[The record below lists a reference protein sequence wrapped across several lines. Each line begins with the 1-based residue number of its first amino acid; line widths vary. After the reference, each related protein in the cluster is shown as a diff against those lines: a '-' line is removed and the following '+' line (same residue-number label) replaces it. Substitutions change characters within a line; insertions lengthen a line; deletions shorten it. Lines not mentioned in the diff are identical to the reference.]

1 MACEHVVLN
10 CGKCTAERDALR
22 VRLAEV
28 EGENEQLKQ
37 TGPLWLAHAIA
48 VMHECVDLT
57 DPRDPVG
64 AALTRAGLER
74 VPVQARI
81 DYDDLLV
88 ERDAAKAECA
98 RLKDWRNNISNVI
111 KTAPEFAP
119 GQWAGDKEGWGY
131 HFEIVAY
138 VLRDRRLLAAEVTN
152 LQDSLKRSTEDWEE
166 QFNKREALE
175 ARVGELERRQQE
187 LLATIVKVTN
197 ETPYSDEIRGA
208 LEQRGT
214 LLAEVG
220 TLKARVAE
228 LEEAALRA
236 AGSKP

>member
-1 MACEHVVLN
+1 MACEHVILN

-22 VRLAEV
+22 E
-28 EGENEQLKQ
+28 
-37 TGPLWLAHAIA
+37 
-48 VMHECVDLT
+48 
-57 DPRDPVG
+57 
-64 AALTRAGLER
+64 
-74 VPVQARI
+74 
-81 DYDDLLV
+81 
-88 ERDAAKAECA
+88 
-98 RLKDWRNNISNVI
+98 WRNSISNVI

-119 GQWAGDKEGWGY
+119 GQWAGNKEGWGY

-138 VLRDRRLLAAEVTN
+138 VFRDRRLLAAEVAN

-175 ARVGELERRQQE
+175 ARVQE

-197 ETPYSDEIRGA
+197 ETPYPDEIRGA